1 MTTIHSH
8 EVLSMSDLDL
18 VTGGAGNPMLEGGAD
33 LTLRNDLPDLTGGP
47 AAPQIQ
53 PAPQSQF
60 DTALLCN
67 SSTRTCVDPKG
78 QQFGFFPL
86 Q

>member
-1 MTTIHSH
+1 MTTIQSN
-8 EVLSMSDLDL
+8 ELSMSDLEL
-18 VTGGAGNPMLEGGAD
+18 VTGGAGDPMLEGGAD
-33 LTLRNDLPDLTGGP
+33 LSLHNDLPDLTGGP

-53 PAPQSQF
+53 PAPQPQF
-60 DTALLCN
+60 DTALFCN

-78 QQFGFFPL
+78 RQFGFFPL